1 MSPRGPHLDDLAGV
15 LAGVAHRLAPPRAEN
30 TIADLVAYE
39 SCGLDDLFA
48 APARVPIV
56 NVKRRWR
63 ALGIE
68 SALAWFPSEH
78 APLEPRFARRYAR
91 DRANHTVWTRWLRPA
106 GAGRRPRL
114 VYLHGFMQPETVIEE
129 VGLLTQLAT
138 QLDVEVVH
146 VQPPYHGRRK
156 PRRSR
161 FDGDLFFTA
170 DVVRS
175 IEALRQ
181 SILDVRSVL
190 SWLLDQDDRPVGVM
204 GLSLGGALSAALTC
218 LEPRF
223 AFSVPLIAHMDV
235 AAIFEDAPVLE
246 PVRRELRA
254 VDFGP
259 ADFARFFERIGWN
272 ALSARIAPSR
282 IQLLCASDDR
292 FFRRERVEA
301 MWRRWGEPPIHWYPC
316 SHMGFL
322 GHLPDA
328 VARVRALI
336 DRVDRETQ
344 RVLPSTSGAT
354 TPGVT

>member
-1 MSPRGPHLDDLAGV
+1 MTPRGPHLDDLAGV
-15 LAGVAHRLAPPRAEN
+15 IAGFAHRLAPPPAEN

-39 SCGLDDLFA
+39 SLSLDELFP

-63 ALGIE
+63 ALGLE
-68 SALAWFPSEH
+68 SALAWFPSQHE
-78 APLEPRFARRYAR
+78 PIEPRFARRYAR
-91 DRANHTVWTRWLRPA
+91 HRSNHTVWTRWLRPD
-106 GAGRRPRL
+106 GAEGRPRL
-114 VYLHGFMQPETVIEE
+114 VYLHGFMQPETMIEE

-138 QLDVEVVH
+138 QLDVEVVQ

-161 FDGDLFFTA
+161 FDGDHFFTA
-170 DVVRS
+170 DIVRS

-190 SWLLDQDDRPVGVM
+190 SWLLDQNDRPVGVM

-223 AFSVPLIAHMDV
+223 AFSAPLIAHMDV
-235 AAIFEDAPVLE
+235 AATFADAPVLE
-246 PVRRELRA
+246 PVRRELSA
-254 VDFGP
+254 MGFDP
-259 ADFARFFERIGWN
+259 QDLARFFERVGWN
-272 ALSARIAPSR
+272 ALTARIAPSR
-282 IQLLCASDDR
+282 IQLLCASDDH
-292 FFRRERVEA
+292 FFRRELVDA

-322 GHLPDA
+322 PHIPDA
-328 VARVRALI
+328 IARVRTLV
-336 DRVDRETQ
+336 DRVHRETQ
-344 RVLPSTSGAT
+344 CALPDTAGAK
-354 TPGVT
+354 